1 MTGDDLQAL
10 EGALHELRGAMS
22 DIVVGGPVEAIPPD
36 PELFIESV
44 REAVYERQGR
54 DRLMKGGV
62 EDPDLGGAGKQGFA
76 GLDALQVVR
85 VVQRRELDAFPDG
98 GLDLL
103 GDQGRFRKILA
114 AMDDTVA
121 DAVDLAFVPDD
132 AVLGMEQQGEDYL
145 DGDAV
150 V

>member
-10 EGALHELRGAMS
+10 DRALHELSGAMS
-22 DIVVGGPVEAIPPD
+22 DIVVGRPVESIPPD
-36 PELFIESV
+36 PEFFIESIGQ
-44 REAVYERQGR
+44 AVYERLGG

-85 VVQRRELDAFPDG
+85 IVKRRKLNAFPDG

-103 GDQGRFRKILA
+103 SD
-114 AMDDTVA
+114 
-121 DAVDLAFVPDD
+121 
-132 AVLGMEQQGEDYL
+132 
-145 DGDAV
+145 
-150 V
+150 